1 MTLKKCVLDAR
12 SIRCVFPK
20 IMVMGSV
27 RDMEPHPSGRRRFC
41 PDINVFY
48 WINTAIITKS
58 SSWSLIFPKK
68 NTELHLTK
76 ATSFHVVLNTS
87 CCLYGVRWQCMI
99 WMEISVGTIHSPSV
113 SFTGDRNLSYNS
125 LASTHT
131 QWSLSRSQTKAVAWA
146 CSVGLLCSQ
155 QSRCIENRQVY

>member
-1 MTLKKCVLDAR
+1 
-12 SIRCVFPK
+12 
-20 IMVMGSV
+20 
-27 RDMEPHPSGRRRFC
+27 MEPHPSGRRRFC

-76 ATSFHVVLNTS
+76 ATRFHVVLNTS
-87 CCLYGVRWQCMI
+87 CCLYGVRWRCMI
-99 WMEISVGTIHSPSV
+99 WMEISVGTIHSPSICIIHWRQESKLQQPNQHSHTMV
-113 SFTGDRNLSYNS
+113 S
-125 LASTHT
+125 
-131 QWSLSRSQTKAVAWA
+131 SRSQTKAVAWA

-155 QSRCIENRQVY
+155 QSRALRIDRSTKVYSGVGGESYSSL